1 MTTFESVFLWC
12 ECMVCL
18 AGIVLAIRFRRDILL
33 TAADIAS
40 LIFWM
45 LVMCIGVR
53 LLFEFLNHRPMTG
66 HVLCAALLIGV
77 ARLLKPRRTQ
87 GSNTSR

>member
-1 MTTFESVFLWC
+1 MHGLPGGHRSGHQVSP
-12 ECMVCL
+12 
-18 AGIVLAIRFRRDILL
+18 RILL

-53 LLFEFLNHRPMTG
+53 LLFEFLNHRPMTE
-66 HVLCAALLIGV
+66 HVLCAALMIGV
-77 ARLLKPRRTQ
+77 ARLLKPRRAQ